1 MTSNK
6 WENPFRAEI
15 DQAKAE
21 IECDLNLV
29 LELDPNAKDAYLA
42 RLKKDLHNLTV
53 DINGIYMA
61 KSDVSDEKT
70 ILFFALSEY
79 LV

>member
-1 MTSNK
+1 MTSK

-15 DQAKAE
+15 DQVKAE
-21 IECDLNLV
+21 IECGLRLV

-53 DINGIYMA
+53 DINGLYMA

-79 LV
+79 LA